1 MTRAPPPYLRAQS
14 SPTFPPHHLDPSPT
28 SSTFIGAPLRPKP
41 VMRPPARAFDGGG
54 VAARLFRDQAT
65 PVFVVDDQMRVR
77 DVNRSARRLFRLEL
91 DDDVRRGRGQDK
103 NEMDLIKDDLVG
115 NATATVSAAALFR
128 TDDNLKVAVED
139 QVRHELHR
147 LDDLCSARAKRGGT
161 EWGQGERTTFRR
173 GDDEHAWDV
182 EVTVRRFMAIDVGD
196 SSDGMGGAPEPTGFF
211 TTTTW
216 TDSVASRPDWYEVTL
231 LRPWTTTSSEATRP
245 SVRNGPLKTRDVLER
260 VQPPH
265 VRSELSAASLPNP
278 HAAAPD
284 IDPSVLPHVVPSP
297 LLDPHRSIEH
307 APESPMRRKESYY
320 SDRTPTLGST
330 YTSGNLFGNTW
341 SLNPSRSTSNSNSNS
356 SKTAT
361 TPSGASW
368 EYAQPFGSTAEEHE
382 EHDSEDAPEANSS
395 SSPPRPDAAHP
406 DLQDRRHEHLAAIK
420 GHDHY
425 DPANPVPTHL
435 VPDHD
440 PQQQQHHLTIP
451 PTVLQTANSRSGS
464 IDSSQPRSDG
474 TDGGATTSS
483 TDSSSGG
490 QSALSFDHQTSNTS
504 STAATSVS
512 GSNSRDASPGTRKPA
527 AVSPTAAAALR
538 PGGPSP
544 ILPSRLQG
552 MGISV
557 SSAGIQLTQSTPL
570 SPPPH
575 HQQQHSS
582 SAPATTAEHVSTPPV
597 PVALPSPSLTTPTS
611 SASPLPFSS
620 TAAAPRFARPHPL
633 SLSRTNLSDSS
644 NASGASSSAHDTVA
658 SFPLGSPRPTALPP
672 LPPKSPHATPDPTSL
687 LQFSALA
694 NLPKTGVIMADSD
707 VASGYVNALAR
718 ELLMGVPAVEPA
730 STTTTDSSPQSDDLP
745 EEWWNFGHWSV
756 EDEPWSSVSGASG
769 SVNSSTSGPFFSGT
783 GAGASGGAAGS
794 PAAGA
799 TDRGNPFEARDL
811 MYSAI
816 IAAGEAVEVE
826 KGKGTAGTG
835 LRIGKPIESNRFRT
849 TVAAIL
855 ARSLVGN
862 EKRKIALRGE
872 KPNPAAGSSPAA
884 AAAAA
889 AASASRGVKSPGG
902 QSNGSGSA
910 GSSRTSSSTQVPAFI
925 AAGGVGAQGR
935 KPYKVFDQSFSQRV
949 IDPFEPLL
957 ELCARRGEHPPAFD
971 PDLDEDEY
979 DRATNGMVV
988 GIEVEVWEAG
998 AAGAGAERSSSSE
1011 LKTDSFVTTNVPAM
1025 HLRKKRVR
1033 RRIIEVTAAPLF
1045 APTKHGT
1052 KQHLGGVLLLRD
1064 VTDDQRRLSGG
1075 GGRDQ
1080 PQSQQLKKKGK
1091 GSGETYFKQIL
1102 DNMPQMVWT
1111 TTPRG
1116 SHSYFNKLW
1125 YEYTGLEPEQSL
1137 GLGWQSPFHED
1148 DMPGA
1153 MRAWSRSL
1161 ETGEPYSV
1169 EYRCRRFDG
1178 SWRWMLGRALPFRD
1192 TDGKI
1197 QGWFGTCTDFDELYK
1212 MREQLRRTLQQN
1224 AAVVQGASCLLLA
1237 IDREGIITYLQGAQ
1251 KASLVA
1257 DAGIEGEAEGHH
1269 ISAIKPTEEFM
1280 EIYRRV
1286 IDGETADRTLTWIT
1300 SKKGLC
1306 FRCLLTP
1313 LTETRPD
1320 DEPPLITGCIVVAHD
1335 ITDLVTTQTRL
1346 KQSYEERAKL
1356 QASETA
1362 ATEASRLKSE
1372 FLALTSHELRTPIA
1386 HMLGLSELLLAE
1398 PLSESQ
1404 KSLAAQILRS
1414 GDVLLEMIGQVLD
1427 MGKVEAGKLD
1437 LESRPFNLNDLSS
1450 DARLFST
1457 AASKKGLDFVEDI
1470 DEFSTEVLGDMPR
1483 LRQVLTNLLSNAVKF
1498 TKRGAITLR
1507 VKKLTEDD
1515 HAIKVR
1521 WEVQDT
1527 GVGIKREAISSLF
1540 KPFHQADVSTSRQFG
1555 GTGLGLS
1562 ISKNLI
1568 ELMGG
1573 SISLTSD
1580 YGVGTKMTVELKL
1593 EKACANSLSQGS
1605 SNVPKAVQDV
1615 SDVIK
1620 ENTWILVV
1628 DDNELNRSIIARL
1641 LTKMGFHV
1649 ESAANGYDALDMVS
1663 NKRYDLVLMDH
1674 QMDGMDGLET
1684 TVKMRRSENPDVS
1697 GLKIIALTASALKG
1711 DQEKFIASGAD
1722 GYLSKPVRSAVLE
1735 ATILKAL
1742 APVSSVTRQSSSAN
1756 TPNEDSATK
1765 TGFDFGGSKNKWD
1778 PTDQPPLHAA
1788 DASASPASA
1797 RRRPSYPSYSS
1808 EAAL

>member
-14 SPTFPPHHLDPSPT
+14 SPTFPPHALDPSPT

-41 VMRPPARAFDGGG
+41 RQTTNESHHSFRA
-54 VAARLFRDQAT
+54 AESISSRLFREQTT
-65 PVFVVDDQMRVR
+65 PVFIVDQKMKFREI
-77 DVNRSARRLFRLEL
+77 NMSARRALGLKTYTPLER
-91 DDDVRRGRGQDK
+91 VGREK
-103 NEMDLIKDDLVG
+103 NEMEMIKDALMNGNGNGNGKENGYDDLPQG
-115 NATATVSAAALFR
+115 GATDFFKTVKDSR
-128 TDDNLKVAVED
+128 IPVEE
-139 QVRHELHR
+139 QVRNELQR
-147 LDDLCSARAKRGGT
+147 LSELCSARQKRGS
-161 EWGQGERTTFRR
+161 WGQGEKALLLR
-173 GDDEHAWDV
+173 GEEEWAA
-182 EVTVRRFMAIDVGD
+182 EVTVRKFLYLDSASGGGD
-196 SSDGMGGAPEPTGFF
+196 PSSTSGDERDGFF
-211 TTTTW
+211 PTW
-216 TDSVASRPDWYEVTL
+216 NDSTSTPATEDWYEVTL
-231 LRPWTTTSSEATRP
+231 LRPWQDHIAALP
-245 SVRNGPLKTRDVLER
+245 PVRGPIKTQDVLDR
-260 VQPPH
+260 VPH
-265 VRSELSAASLPNP
+265 VRSEISAASLPNP
-278 HAAAPD
+278 HVAAPD
-284 IDPSVLPHVVPSP
+284 IDPSILPHLVPS
-297 LLDPHRSIEH
+297 SSAVNNFSAEI
-307 APESPMRRKESYY
+307 PESPMRRKDSYY

-330 YTSGNLFGNTW
+330 YTSGNLFGNNW
-341 SLNPSRSTSNSNSNS
+341 SLNSSQRSLSGSNKSAS
-356 SKTAT
+356 
-361 TPSGASW
+361 TPSGGSW
-368 EYAQPFGSTAEEHE
+368 EYAQPFGSAVQEEE
-382 EHDSEDAPEANSS
+382 EPACDSPQPETPNDSQT
-395 SSPPRPDAAHP
+395 
-406 DLQDRRHEHLAAIK
+406 LQDRRQDHLSIA
-420 GHDHY
+420 GQDH
-425 DPANPVPTHL
+425 
-435 VPDHD
+435 HD
-440 PQQQQHHLTIP
+440 PSNPFPYGQIQRHLSLP
-451 PTVLQTANSRSGS
+451 SAALKAANSNNN
-464 IDSSQPRSDG
+464 SSTAESSEPRSDE
-474 TDGGATTSS
+474 TDGGTTSS
-483 TDSSSGG
+483 APSSG
-490 QSALSFDHQTSNTS
+490 QSAVSFERSPKSN
-504 STAATSVS
+504 STAATSIAES
-512 GSNSRDASPGTRKPA
+512 GASSRETSPGGTSSKPKL
-527 AVSPTAAAALR
+527 SPTAAAALR

-544 ILPSRLQG
+544 VLPGNLQG

-557 SSAGIQLTQSTPL
+557 SSAGIHLSHSTPL
-570 SPPPH
+570 NSSPRSKSDP
-575 HQQQHSS
+575 
-582 SAPATTAEHVSTPPV
+582 SAVTAAGSLSNPVSVSLPTPTL
-597 PVALPSPSLTTPTS
+597 ATPTS
-611 SASPLPFSS
+611 STSPLPFSS
-620 TAAAPRFARPHPL
+620 SAAPTPSIGTRLARPHPL
-633 SLSRTNLSDSS
+633 SLSRTHLSDSS
-644 NASGASSSAHDTVA
+644 ETSNVSDFTPPPI
-658 SFPLGSPRPTALPP
+658 PLASPRPTALPP
-672 LPPKSPHATPDPTSL
+672 LPPKSPNFKPDHTSL

-694 NLPKTGVIMADSD
+694 NLPKTGVIIADPEVS
-707 VASGYVNALAR
+707 SGYVNALAR
-718 ELLMGVPAVEPA
+718 ELLMGVPA
-730 STTTTDSSPQSDDLP
+730 TDQATPNSPMSEDLP

-769 SVNSSTSGPFFSGT
+769 SVNSSTSGPFFPSV
-783 GAGASGGAAGS
+783 AS
-794 PAAGA
+794 PAAV
-799 TDRGNPFEARDL
+799 DRSNPFEAKDL

-816 IAAGEAVEVE
+816 IAAGEATEVE

-835 LRIGKPIESNRFRT
+835 LRIGKPVESNRFRT

-872 KPNPAAGSSPAA
+872 KVPSRPSPNVNPLQHPAA
-884 AAAAA
+884 A
-889 AASASRGVKSPGG
+889 GVKSPGG
-902 QSNGSGSA
+902 QSSGSGSGA
-910 GSSRTSSSTQVPAFI
+910 SGSSRTSSSTQIPGFI

-957 ELCARRGEHPPAFD
+957 EMCARRGEQAPVMNEEE
-971 PDLDEDEY
+971 EDEY
-979 DRATNGMVV
+979 DRATNGMIV
-988 GIEVEVWEAG
+988 GIEVEVWEA
-998 AAGAGAERSSSSE
+998 AADSKSAAERSEMKSN
-1011 LKTDSFVTTNVPAM
+1011 SFVTSNVPAM
-1025 HLRKKRVR
+1025 QLRKKRVR

-1045 APTKHGT
+1045 APTKQGT

-1064 VTDDQRRLSGG
+1064 ITDDQRRLGA
-1075 GGRDQ
+1075 REAPVQ
-1080 PQSQQLKKKGK
+1080 TLKKKNK

-1148 DMPGA
+1148 DMPAA
-1153 MRAWSRSL
+1153 MKAWSRSL

-1192 TDGKI
+1192 ADGKI

-1251 KASLVA
+1251 KASLIA
-1257 DAGIEGEAEGHH
+1257 DAGIEGDAEGHH

-1286 IDGETADRTLTWIT
+1286 IDGEAADRTLTWIT

-1313 LTETRPD
+1313 LTETRAD
-1320 DEPPLITGCIVVAHD
+1320 DETPLITGCIVVAHD
-1335 ITDLVTTQTRL
+1335 ITDLVTTQNRL

-1398 PLSESQ
+1398 PLSDSQ

-1457 AASKKGLDFVEDI
+1457 AASKKGLDFVEEI
-1470 DEFSTEVLGDMPR
+1470 DRFSTEVVGDMPR

-1498 TKRGAITLR
+1498 TKKGSITLR
-1507 VKKLTEDD
+1507 VKKISEDD
-1515 HAIKVR
+1515 KSIKVR

-1580 YGVGTKMTVELKL
+1580 YGVGTKMAVELRL
-1593 EKACANSLSQGS
+1593 EKASDNSLSQGS
-1605 SNVPKAVQDV
+1605 ANVPKAVQDV

-1620 ENTWILVV
+1620 ENTWVLVV

-1649 ESAANGYDALDMVS
+1649 ECAANGYDAFDMVS
-1663 NKRYDLVLMDH
+1663 KKRYDLVLMDH

-1684 TVKMRRSENPDVS
+1684 TVKMRQSNDPNVS
-1697 GLKIIALTASALKG
+1697 NLKIIALTASALKG

-1742 APVSSVTRQSSSAN
+1742 APKSTTRQSSSAN
-1756 TPNEDSATK
+1756 TPNEESATK
-1765 TGFDFGGSKNKWD
+1765 SGFDFGGKHNKVWD
-1778 PTDQPPLHAA
+1778 PTAPPENADDTAA
-1788 DASASPASA
+1788 PE

-1808 EAAL
+1808 EVAL

>member
-1 MTRAPPPYLRAQS
+1 MTRAAAPPYLRAQS
-14 SPTFPPHHLDPSPT
+14 SPTLPPPTPSPT
-28 SSTFIGAPLRPKP
+28 SSTFIGATLRPKTQLLSINAGP
-41 VMRPPARAFDGGG
+41 SGSVGSRIF
-54 VAARLFRDQAT
+54 QEQSI
-65 PVFVVDDQMRVR
+65 PVFVVDDQTLEVIELNQAARKLFGLETATSISSYDAGKNEREMIKEDLMGNSNQGFFGEAWIRASRLFKTCEGNDAPSSEDRVR
-77 DVNRSARRLFRLEL
+77 DELQRL
-91 DDDVRRGRGQDK
+91 
-103 NEMDLIKDDLVG
+103 
-115 NATATVSAAALFR
+115 
-128 TDDNLKVAVED
+128 
-139 QVRHELHR
+139 H
-147 LDDLCSARAKRGGT
+147 DLCSARQKRGV
-161 EWGQGERTTFRR
+161 WGQGEKTLMWRE
-173 GDDEHAWDV
+173 DKEWEV
-182 EVTVRRFMAIDVGD
+182 EVVVRKFLAYDPTTIGGGGDERDGSFPTWIDSNWD
-196 SSDGMGGAPEPTGFF
+196 TAPS
-211 TTTTW
+211 TTTTSAA
-216 TDSVASRPDWYEVTL
+216 TRGDWYEVTL
-231 LRPWTTTSSEATRP
+231 LRPWQDHMAAMP
-245 SVRNGPLKTRDVLER
+245 AVRGPLKTEDVLER
-260 VQPPH
+260 VPH

-278 HAAAPD
+278 HIAAPD
-284 IDPSVLPHVVPSP
+284 VDPSILPNLVPSSSHLSSTNSAEVP
-297 LLDPHRSIEH
+297 D
-307 APESPMRRKESYY
+307 SPMRRKDSYY
-320 SDRTPTLGST
+320 SDRTPTLGTT
-330 YTSGNLFGNTW
+330 YNSGNLFGNTW
-341 SLNPSRSTSNSNSNS
+341 SHNASQRSASSS
-356 SKTAT
+356 SKTAS
-361 TPSGASW
+361 TPGTGGGTGSW
-368 EYAQPFGSTAEEHE
+368 EYAKPFGWTVTEEQE
-382 EHDSEDAPEANSS
+382 TSCDAPQSDALREPPSNSQECQKADHLAINGQDHFDPTNPFPLGQPQQHPSLPPAALNAANS
-395 SSPPRPDAAHP
+395 
-406 DLQDRRHEHLAAIK
+406 K
-420 GHDHY
+420 
-425 DPANPVPTHL
+425 
-435 VPDHD
+435 
-440 PQQQQHHLTIP
+440 
-451 PTVLQTANSRSGS
+451 ANSNCA
-464 IDSSQPRSDG
+464 DSSEPRSDG
-474 TDGGATTSS
+474 TDGTTTSS
-483 TDSSSGG
+483 SSSGQSIISFD
-490 QSALSFDHQTSNTS
+490 QSAKSN
-504 STAATSVS
+504 STKATSIAGT
-512 GSNSRDASPGTRKPA
+512 GSNSREVSPGGNEKPKT
-527 AVSPTAAAALR
+527 SPTAAAALR
-538 PGGPSP
+538 PGGPTP
-544 ILPSRLQG
+544 VLPTRLQG

-557 SSAGIQLTQSTPL
+557 SSAGIQLSQSIPIDSAPRSKSDSATPVTTSESLSTPVSVPL
-570 SPPPH
+570 S
-575 HQQQHSS
+575 
-582 SAPATTAEHVSTPPV
+582 
-597 PVALPSPSLTTPTS
+597 SPSLTTPTS
-611 SASPLPFSS
+611 TSSPLPFSS
-620 TAAAPRFARPHPL
+620 ASTQPPTISARLSRPHPL

-644 NASGASSSAHDTVA
+644 NGSNSSHATTA

-672 LPPKSPHATPDPTSL
+672 LPPKSPNSKPDPTAL

-694 NLPKTGVIMADSD
+694 NLPKTGVIISD
-707 VASGYVNALAR
+707 PEVASGYVNALAR
-718 ELLMGVPAVEPA
+718 EILMGVPAV
-730 STTTTDSSPQSDDLP
+730 DSATPDSPMSEDLP

-756 EDEPWSSVSGASG
+756 DDEPWSSVSGASG
-769 SVNSSTSGPFFSGT
+769 SVNSSTSGPFFSGV
-783 GAGASGGAAGS
+783 AS
-794 PAAGA
+794 PAAV
-799 TDRGNPFEARDL
+799 DRSNPFEAKDL

-826 KGKGTAGTG
+826 KGRGTAGTG
-835 LRIGKPIESNRFRT
+835 LRIGKPVESNRFRT
-849 TVAAIL
+849 TVAGIL

-862 EKRKIALRGE
+862 EKRKVALRGE
-872 KPNPAAGSSPAA
+872 KAP
-884 AAAAA
+884 
-889 AASASRGVKSPGG
+889 SRGSPNLNPISNPQTSGLKSPGG
-902 QSNGSGSA
+902 QSNGSGQSGQSGSA
-910 GSSRTSSSTQVPAFI
+910 SSRTSSSTQIPAFI

-949 IDPFEPLL
+949 IDPFEPLI
-957 ELCARRGEHPPAFD
+957 EMCARRGEQAPTMD
-971 PDLDEDEY
+971 EDEEDEY
-979 DRATNGMVV
+979 DRATNGMIV
-988 GIEVEVWEAG
+988 GIEVEVWEA
-998 AAGAGAERSSSSE
+998 AADSKSAAERSDM
-1011 LKTDSFVTTNVPAM
+1011 KTGSFVTSNVPAM
-1025 HLRKKRVR
+1025 QLRKKRVR
-1033 RRIIEVTAAPLF
+1033 RRIIEVSAAPLF
-1045 APTKHGT
+1045 APSRQGT

-1064 VTDDQRRLSGG
+1064 ITDDQRRLGI
-1075 GGRDQ
+1075 REA
-1080 PQSQQLKKKGK
+1080 PTQLKKKGK

-1153 MRAWSRSL
+1153 MKAWSRSL

-1178 SWRWMLGRALPFRD
+1178 TWRWMLGRALPFRD
-1192 TDGKI
+1192 ADGKI

-1251 KASLVA
+1251 KASLLTE
-1257 DAGIEGEAEGHH
+1257 AGITGEAEGHH

-1286 IDGETADRTLTWIT
+1286 IDGEAADRTLTWIT

-1313 LTETRPD
+1313 LTETRAD
-1320 DEPPLITGCIVVAHD
+1320 DSPPLITGCIVVAHD

-1386 HMLGLSELLLAE
+1386 HMLGLSELLLSE
-1398 PLSESQ
+1398 PLSDSQ

-1457 AASKKGLDFVEDI
+1457 AASKKGLDFVEEI
-1470 DEFSTEVLGDMPR
+1470 DQFSTEVLGDMPR

-1498 TKRGAITLR
+1498 TKKGSITLR
-1507 VKKLTEDD
+1507 IQKLSEDD
-1515 HAIKVR
+1515 KSIKVR

-1573 SISLTSD
+1573 NISLTSD
-1580 YGVGTKMTVELKL
+1580 YGVGTKMSVELRL
-1593 EKACANSLSQGS
+1593 EKASDDSLSQSS

-1641 LTKMGFHV
+1641 LTKMGFNV
-1649 ESAANGYDALDMVS
+1649 ECAANGYEALDMVS

-1684 TVKMRRSENPDVS
+1684 TVKMRQSENVDIS

-1742 APVSSVTRQSSSAN
+1742 APKTTTRQSSSTN
-1756 TPNEDSATK
+1756 TPNEESAAK
-1765 TGFDFGGSKNKWD
+1765 TGFDFGGASKNKIWD
-1778 PTDQPPLHAA
+1778 PSQPPQHV
-1788 DASASPASA
+1788 DDHPISE
-1797 RRRPSYPSYSS
+1797 RRRPSYPSYGS